1 MNLSNDTV
9 IQFIY
14 VPADPKTKQQVLFF
28 DTVEALRT
36 SPILDESLND
46 WDGFELGEEFNIG
59 AYETKVTAI
68 DTTTHSNTSSIISYY
83 MMPSA
88 FVI

>member
-14 VPADPKTKQQVLFF
+14 VPADPTTKQQILFF

-36 SPILDESLND
+36 SPMLEDSLDE

-68 DTTTHSNTSSIISYY
+68 DTTPHSNASPIISYY

-88 FVI
+88 LVI